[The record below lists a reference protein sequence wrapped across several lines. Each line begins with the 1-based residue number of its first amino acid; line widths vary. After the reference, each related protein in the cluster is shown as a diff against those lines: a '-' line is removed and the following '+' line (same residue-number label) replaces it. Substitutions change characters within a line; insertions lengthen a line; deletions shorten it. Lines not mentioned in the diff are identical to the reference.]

1 MSADW
6 VLHSRRVVTPRGT
19 THVGLAIAGGKI
31 ARVLTPDQIPSD
43 CPLVDVGDS
52 VVSPGLVDTHV
63 HVNEPGR
70 TEWEGFETATRAAAA
85 GGITTIVDMPL
96 NSHPVTT
103 TADALRA
110 KVRAAAGQLW
120 VDCGFWGGL
129 VPSNAESLDSL
140 VDAGVAGVKAFLIHS
155 GIDDFPMAPEDE
167 LRKGMP
173 ILARAGLPL
182 LVHAEIATSDTP
194 SSSMGDPRRYSTY
207 LASRPSQMEVEA
219 VSRMVRLCREFRC
232 PVHVVHLSAAEA
244 LEDASRARKEGL
256 PLSLETCPHYL
267 TLAAEEI
274 PDGRTEFKCAP
285 PIREKS
291 NREALW
297 QGLAEGTIDAIVSDH
312 SPCAPALKLPQA
324 GDFVKAWGGV
334 SSLQFG
340 LSLTWTEA
348 QKRGFGLEHLTKWMS
363 EATARLAGFEKLKG
377 IIAPGYDADL
387 VVWKPEAKFTLTP
400 EIIHHRHAVTPYLGR
415 SLQGLVEMTYL
426 RGRKV
431 YERGTFLGP
440 PSGRPLLRE
449 PHRVW
454 GAPLG

>member
-1 MSADW
+1 
-6 VLHSRRVVTPRGT
+6 
-19 THVGLAIAGGKI
+19 
-31 ARVLTPDQIPSD
+31 
-43 CPLVDVGDS
+43 
-52 VVSPGLVDTHV
+52 
-63 HVNEPGR
+63 
-70 TEWEGFETATRAAAA
+70 
-85 GGITTIVDMPL
+85 
-96 NSHPVTT
+96 
-103 TADALRA
+103 
-110 KVRAAAGQLW
+110 
-120 VDCGFWGGL
+120 
-129 VPSNAESLDSL
+129 
-140 VDAGVAGVKAFLIHS
+140 
-155 GIDDFPMAPEDE
+155 
-167 LRKGMP
+167 
-173 ILARAGLPL
+173 
-182 LVHAEIATSDTP
+182 
-194 SSSMGDPRRYSTY
+194 
-207 LASRPSQMEVEA
+207 
-219 VSRMVRLCREFRC
+219 
-232 PVHVVHLSAAEA
+232 VVHLSAAEA

-340 LSLTWTEA
+340 LSLIWTEA

-363 EATARLAGFEKLKG
+363 AAPARLAGFEKLKG

>member
-1 MSADW
+1 
-6 VLHSRRVVTPRGT
+6 
-19 THVGLAIAGGKI
+19 
-31 ARVLTPDQIPSD
+31 
-43 CPLVDVGDS
+43 
-52 VVSPGLVDTHV
+52 
-63 HVNEPGR
+63 
-70 TEWEGFETATRAAAA
+70 
-85 GGITTIVDMPL
+85 
-96 NSHPVTT
+96 
-103 TADALRA
+103 
-110 KVRAAAGQLW
+110 
-120 VDCGFWGGL
+120 
-129 VPSNAESLDSL
+129 
-140 VDAGVAGVKAFLIHS
+140 VKAFLIHS
-155 GIDDFPMAPEDE
+155 GIDDFPMATEDE

-182 LVHAEIATSDTP
+182 LVHAEIETSDTA
-194 SSSMGDPRRYSTY
+194 SNSVGDPRRYSTY

-244 LEDASRARKEGL
+244 LQDASRARKEGL
-256 PLSLETCPHYL
+256 PVSLETCPHYL
-267 TLAAEEI
+267 TLAAEDI

-297 QGLAEGTIDAIVSDH
+297 QGLREGTIDAIVSDH

-340 LSLTWTEA
+340 LSLIWTEA

-363 EATARLAGFEKLKG
+363 AAPARLAGFEKLKG

-387 VVWKPEAKFTLTP
+387 VVWNPEAQFTLTP
-400 EIIHHRHAVTPYLGR
+400 EMIHHRHAVTPYLGR
-415 SLQGLVEMTYL
+415 SLRGLVEMTYL